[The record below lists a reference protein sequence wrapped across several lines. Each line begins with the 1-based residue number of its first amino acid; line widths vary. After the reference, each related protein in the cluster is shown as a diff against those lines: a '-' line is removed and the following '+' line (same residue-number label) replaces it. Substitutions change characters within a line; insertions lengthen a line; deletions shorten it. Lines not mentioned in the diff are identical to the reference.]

1 MVLATIAIL
10 AGTLLPSDKIIPK
23 KIWDYDKFGHFI
35 MFAVW
40 TFLYGLVLG
49 VWKQKQPNLWVIFFW
64 GSFYGI
70 LIEFLQFLLPT
81 NRSPE
86 LLDFIADAIGS
97 AFAILILKIIFRR
110 SFTKPKEQ
118 TA

>member
-1 MVLATIAIL
+1 MLATIAIL
-10 AGTLLPSDKIIPK
+10 IGTLFPSDKVLPRD
-23 KIWDYDKFGHFI
+23 IWDYDKFGHFI

-40 TFLYGLVLG
+40 TFLYGLVIG
-49 VWKQKQPNLWVIFFW
+49 VRKQKQPNLWLIFFW

-86 LLDFIADAIGS
+86 LLDFIADAFGS
-97 AFAILILKIIFRR
+97 AFAILLLKILF
-110 SFTKPKEQ
+110 SKTFSKATEQ